1 MGGVSIDVDAPT
13 PFPSDIEIAEAAD
26 ITPVVDLA
34 RDTLGIPAEALV
46 PYGHTKA
53 KVSLPY
59 LRSLEDRPDGHL
71 VLVTAMSPTP
81 AGEGK
86 TTTSV
91 GPGRRACAG
100 SARRASSPCASRR
113 WARCSA

>member
-34 RDTLGIPAEALV
+34 RDELGIPAEALV

-53 KVSLPY
+53 KVSLSY
-59 LRSLEDRPDGHL
+59 LRSLEAD
-71 VLVTAMSPTP
+71 PTD
-81 AGEGK
+81 
-86 TTTSV
+86 TWCS
-91 GPGRRACAG
+91 
-100 SARRASSPCASRR
+100 SRR
-113 WARCSA
+113 

>member
-34 RDTLGIPAEALV
+34 RDALGIPADALV

-81 AGEGK
+81 AQPLPILSK
-86 TTTSV
+86 
-91 GPGRRACAG
+91 
-100 SARRASSPCASRR
+100 
-113 WARCSA
+113 